1 MSDGRLRVFVIT
13 RKHLGAMIVLGAVI
27 VGMWSVLSRE
37 TSLPA
42 SAPVA
47 GVRSELSLDRPIRE
61 VPSAKGMMALTI
73 NVDWGNDELLKM
85 LDVLDR
91 HQVKA
96 TFFLTGRWAKLYPD
110 LAREIADRGHEI
122 GNHGLSHAHP
132 TQLTREQLVELI
144 AGNNA
149 VLENATGVA
158 PVPLFA
164 PPYGEQNQRVV
175 QVAAELGYFTT
186 LWTLDTIDWQNPSPE
201 TILQRIVPKAKDG
214 AIVLM
219 HPKPQSLEALS
230 RMIAGIEEKGFTLLP
245 LWQMMQAE

>member
-144 AGNNA
+144 AGNTA
-149 VLENATGVA
+149 VLENAQLA
-158 PVPLFA
+158 SP
-164 PPYGEQNQRVV
+164 
-175 QVAAELGYFTT
+175 
-186 LWTLDTIDWQNPSPE
+186 PSPSLRRHTASKIRE
-201 TILQRIVPKAKDG
+201 WSKSPRSSATSPPSGRSIQLIGRIRRRK
-214 AIVLM
+214 
-219 HPKPQSLEALS
+219 LS
-230 RMIAGIEEKGFTLLP
+230 SSASSPRRRMGP
-245 LWQMMQAE
+245 SC